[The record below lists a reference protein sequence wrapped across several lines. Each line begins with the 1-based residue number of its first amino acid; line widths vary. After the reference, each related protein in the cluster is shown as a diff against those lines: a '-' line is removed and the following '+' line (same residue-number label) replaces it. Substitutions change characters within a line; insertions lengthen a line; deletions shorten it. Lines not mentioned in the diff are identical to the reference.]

1 MYPRGLRLD
10 DTLSTATDKSRK
22 NEKKNTES
30 QDSPDPFELMM
41 NYFDKCFEGIEK
53 KLQQLSNKNVKIK
66 DTFKFKHKGHRIQF
80 EFNQPILQIVGN
92 LSSVLNND
100 DTSEANDLC
109 DDLTAKLKR
118 RNKLIKMAD
127 RSVLGWETFA
137 EYVADRIASNDDD
150 GKKIRQAENRALTK
164 RKAKTSNKLILR
176 VPSQKPSGWHFWVD
190 GEHSGFTPPSQRNFN
205 LRFSSNNFTQ
215 DGYY

>member
-1 MYPRGLRLD
+1 
-10 DTLSTATDKSRK
+10 
-22 NEKKNTES
+22 
-30 QDSPDPFELMM
+30 MM
-41 NYFDKCFEGIEK
+41 NYFDKRFEGIEK

-190 GEHSGFTPPSQRNFN
+190 GEHSGFTPPS
-205 LRFSSNNFTQ
+205 
-215 DGYY
+215 